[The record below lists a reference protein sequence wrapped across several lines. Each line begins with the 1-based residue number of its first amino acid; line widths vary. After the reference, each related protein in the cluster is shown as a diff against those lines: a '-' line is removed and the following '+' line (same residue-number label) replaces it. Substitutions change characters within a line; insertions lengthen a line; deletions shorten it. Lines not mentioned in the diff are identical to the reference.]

1 MRKYQK
7 KITVMVMAI
16 ILLLL
21 SIMMI
26 GCVEKDDKYKETE
39 YFVYHYYTVKD
50 HEEVEIDH
58 LTEKGKQLK
67 NIVIPEEIDGKKVTI
82 VRGASETPNLKKII
96 VSYNVKLINSWGLTS
111 GSLFVINFPHWPK
124 VLYVNCEYEKC
135 AVMGGGYIATNAE
148 ESFAKRYPSL
158 QGFSFANMQYLYN
171 YSDSPN
177 KDVFFIDDL
186 NINEELEVIP
196 ETPKR
201 DGYTF
206 IGWYAEPECL
216 NRLELNGYVKTDDE
230 IVYLY
235 AGWKENIK

>member
-1 MRKYQK
+1 MRKHQK
-7 KITVMVMAI
+7 KVIVMAMAI
-16 ILLLL
+16 ILLLF
-21 SIMMI
+21 SIMI
-26 GCVEKDDKYKETE
+26 TGCCKKDDKYKETE
-39 YFVYHYYTVKD
+39 YFIYHIYDAGD
-50 HEEVEIDH
+50 HKEARIDR

-67 NIVIPEEIDGKKVTI
+67 NIVIPEEIDGNIVTSLDTH
-82 VRGASETPNLKKII
+82 AETPNLKKII
-96 VSYNVKLINSWGLTS
+96 VSFNVRTINSWGLSS

-171 YSDSPN
+171 YPDSPN

-186 NINEELEVIP
+186 NINEELEIIP
-196 ETPKR
+196 ENPKR
-201 DGYTF
+201 DGFTF